1 MTQKQTCGE
10 ALVRLLER
18 RGVDTVF
25 GIPGVH
31 TLDLYRGL
39 SNSPIQHVLVRHEQG
54 AGFMADGYARISGRP
69 GICFVITGPGVT
81 NIATAMGQ
89 AYSDSVPMLVISTVR
104 KTADLDDNFGRLHEI
119 VDQRSVTEQL
129 CAFSATAMS
138 PEEVPGLIDKAFTV
152 FESAR
157 PRPVHIEIPL
167 DVVAMEVDED
177 WQPGP
182 RASKPTLD
190 PAGLSSAAAM
200 LAEAKMPVIIAGGGA
215 RGSDGGGADDLAR
228 LAELLGAPVI
238 TTVAGKGLLAH
249 DHSLH
254 LPGMLAHE
262 ETQNLLAE
270 ADVVLAVGTELA
282 ETDSWVDRL
291 SLPDALVRVDIDPE
305 QVNAQYVP
313 TIGLI
318 GDGATALGAL
328 ADSLSDKKAN
338 DVRGMEERVRGMRK
352 VAADNETE
360 LRQTHRRVLLAVHG
374 ALPDTATV
382 FTDMTQ
388 IAYSGNEIFP
398 AARPKS
404 WFHPRGF
411 GTLGIA
417 MPSAIGAKLASP
429 ETPVVALAGDGGFQF
444 TLQELAVAVELDL
457 NLTIIMWNNS
467 AFGQIRDDMV
477 ARGIKKTGV
486 ELHNPDFEKLADAYG
501 VHYLRPGGLDD
512 LAADVRQAQDGSG
525 VWLIDVR
532 QSVFSEN

>member
-1 MTQKQTCGE
+1 MTSKQTCGE
-10 ALVRLLER
+10 ALVRFLER

-39 SNSPIQHVLVRHEQG
+39 SNSTIRHVLVRHEQG

-69 GICFVITGPGVT
+69 GVCFVITGPGVT

-89 AYSDSVPMLVISTVR
+89 AYSDSIPMLVISTVR
-104 KTADLDDNFGRLHEI
+104 STADLNNNFGRLHEI

-138 PEEVPGLIDKAFTV
+138 PAEVPTLIDKAFAV

-167 DVVAMEVDED
+167 DVVAMAVDED

-182 RASKPTLD
+182 PASKPTLD
-190 PAGLSSAAAM
+190 PAALASAAA
-200 LAEAKMPVIIAGGGA
+200 LLGEASLPVIIAGGGV
-215 RGSDGGGADDLAR
+215 RGGADNLSR

-238 TTVAGKGLLAH
+238 TTVAGKGLLDF
-249 DHSLH
+249 DHPLH
-254 LPGMLAHE
+254 LPGTLAHQ
-262 ETQNLLAE
+262 ETQELLAE
-270 ADVVLAVGTELA
+270 ADVVLAVGTELS
-282 ETDSWVDRL
+282 ETDSWCDRITMPG
-291 SLPDALVRVDIDPE
+291 SLVRIDIDPE
-305 QVNAQYVP
+305 QVNAQYTP
-313 TIGLI
+313 AIGLI
-318 GDGATALGAL
+318 GDGMVALEAL
-328 ADSLSDKKAN
+328 ANLLSDKKVN
-338 DVRGMEERVRGMRK
+338 DVSAMEERIRGMRK
-352 VAADNETE
+352 VAADNETD
-360 LRQTHRRVLLAVHG
+360 LQRTHRRVLLALYE
-374 ALPDTATV
+374 ALPDTATI

-398 AARPKS
+398 SSRPKA

-411 GTLGIA
+411 GTLGLA
-417 MPSAIGAKLASP
+417 MPAAIGAKLASP

-444 TLQELAVAVELDL
+444 TLQELAVAVELEL
-457 NLTIIMWNNS
+457 NLVIMLWNND
-467 AFGQIRDDMV
+467 ALGQIRDDMI

-486 ELHNPDFEKLADAYG
+486 EMLNPDFKLLAEAYG

-512 LAADVRQAQDGSG
+512 LATDVRGALDGSG